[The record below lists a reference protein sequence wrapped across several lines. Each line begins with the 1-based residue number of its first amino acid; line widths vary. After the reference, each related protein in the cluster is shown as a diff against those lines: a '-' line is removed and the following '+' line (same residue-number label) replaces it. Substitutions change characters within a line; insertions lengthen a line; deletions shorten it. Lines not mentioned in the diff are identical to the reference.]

1 VDSPTQLAQ
10 SIQTLL
16 FTIRSDATH
25 LDSQRCEPS
34 DELTETRCS
43 IASDRNVTHRK
54 ACFHYGSSPDD
65 ARHTFQA
72 ILKIFAI
79 GVGCAIW
86 LKSMSHAHRD
96 NDHRGNSPENGIG
109 RKF

>member
-1 VDSPTQLAQ
+1 LPRCLEPLRHPVSEQPCYHAVLA
-10 SIQTLL
+10 SLIE
-16 FTIRSDATH
+16 RH
-25 LDSQRCEPS
+25 P
-34 DELTETRCS
+34 
-43 IASDRNVTHRK
+43 IA
-54 ACFHYGSSPDD
+54 FPDD
-65 ARHTFQA
+65 ARSTFQA

-96 NDHRGNSPENGIG
+96 NDHRGNIPENGIG